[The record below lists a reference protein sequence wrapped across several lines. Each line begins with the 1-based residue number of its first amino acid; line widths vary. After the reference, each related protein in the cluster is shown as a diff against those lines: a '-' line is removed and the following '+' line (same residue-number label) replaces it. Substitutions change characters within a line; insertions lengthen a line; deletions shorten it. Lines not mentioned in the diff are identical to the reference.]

1 MLHYYILTNE
11 RGMEVKMLY
20 KYKNDYQKIAMGL
33 LSFIPDLKDFAR
45 LKQEIDWYQAE
56 DNRALFLW
64 KNEDEDFTGIIGVE
78 LNDEFIIVRQI
89 AVSPAQRNEGVTYKM
104 LTALSERLP
113 NLKLMGNMETAS
125 FVTKWEQKRS
135 E

>member
-1 MLHYYILTNE
+1 
-11 RGMEVKMLY
+11 MLY

-33 LSFIPDLKDFAR
+33 LSFIPDQKDFAR

-113 NLKLMGNMETAS
+113 NLKLMGNMETSS

>member
-113 NLKLMGNMETAS
+113 NLKLMGKMETAS

>member
-113 NLKLMGNMETAS
+113 NLKLMGNMETSS

>member
-104 LTALSERLP
+104 LTALSERFP
-113 NLKLMGNMETAS
+113 NLKLMGNMETSS

>member
-1 MLHYYILTNE
+1 
-11 RGMEVKMLY
+11 MLY

-64 KNEDEDFTGIIGVE
+64 KNEDEDFTG
-78 LNDEFIIVRQI
+78 
-89 AVSPAQRNEGVTYKM
+89 
-104 LTALSERLP
+104 
-113 NLKLMGNMETAS
+113 
-125 FVTKWEQKRS
+125 
-135 E
+135 